1 MTKTGTK
8 TADTMYS
15 TISIPEAKGPQW
27 ILKRDGTRVLFDR
40 YKIREAMAK
49 ANRTVPSE
57 TLSGDDLDYLTNQ
70 VVLGIEEQDTPGV
83 EQIQDVVEK
92 VLLDHQVY
100 QTAKAYMVYRAEHTR
115 RRETAHKLMETYRDI
130 SLQDAKNSDLKREN
144 ANIDGD
150 TAMGT
155 MLKYGS
161 EGAKAFIDAYVLP
174 EDMAKAHA
182 QGDIH
187 IHDKDFYL
195 LTETCCQINLDKLF
209 KGGFSTGHGVLREP
223 QSIESYAALACI
235 AIQANQNEM
244 HGGQAIP
251 NFDFAM
257 AEGVN
262 KTAKKHMKDVLS
274 EADLWGKEVDEETRN
289 KLQEMDFNAMA
300 ETLKAKTK
308 TPSAS
313 KSILDLVIART
324 RRSTYQAMQAL
335 IHNLN
340 TMNSRAGAQV
350 PFSSINYGTDTSE
363 AGRLVMRELLRATED
378 GLGNGETPIFPVQIF
393 KVKDGLNTAQ
403 GDPNYDLFQEAVRCS
418 AERLFPNFS
427 FLDAPFN
434 LQYYKAGDPNTE
446 VAYMGCRTRV
456 MGNTY
461 DPQKAQT
468 FGRGN
473 LSFTSINLPRL
484 GIEARGDLDKFFE
497 LLDDRMDLVF
507 RQLKHRFT
515 IQISK
520 TKKNY
525 PFLMGQGVW
534 IDSETLGPDESL
546 ERVLRHGTLSVGF
559 IGLAECLVAL
569 TGQHHGESPASQELG
584 LKIVSYMRQRCDERS
599 QQEQLN
605 YTLLATPAEGLSGR
619 FVRMDRERYG
629 VMPGIT
635 NHKFYT
641 NSFHV
646 PVYFPI
652 SAKGK
657 IDIEAPYHA
666 FTNAGHISYIE
677 LDGSPSKNLKAFEDL
692 VLYMKDKGI
701 GYGSINHPL
710 DRDPVCGY
718 HGVIGDVCPRCG
730 RHETQAQP
738 FERIRRITGYLVGT
752 LDRFNDAKRAEVE
765 ERVKHQ

>member
-1 MTKTGTK
+1 
-8 TADTMYS
+8 
-15 TISIPEAKGPQW
+15 
-27 ILKRDGTRVLFDR
+27 
-40 YKIREAMAK
+40 
-49 ANRTVPSE
+49 
-57 TLSGDDLDYLTNQ
+57 
-70 VVLGIEEQDTPGV
+70 
-83 EQIQDVVEK
+83 
-92 VLLDHQVY
+92 
-100 QTAKAYMVYRAEHTR
+100 
-115 RRETAHKLMETYRDI
+115 
-130 SLQDAKNSDLKREN
+130 
-144 ANIDGD
+144 
-150 TAMGT
+150 
-155 MLKYGS
+155 
-161 EGAKAFIDAYVLP
+161 
-174 EDMAKAHA
+174 
-182 QGDIH
+182 
-187 IHDKDFYL
+187 
-195 LTETCCQINLDKLF
+195 
-209 KGGFSTGHGVLREP
+209 
-223 QSIESYAALACI
+223 
-235 AIQANQNEM
+235 
-244 HGGQAIP
+244 
-251 NFDFAM
+251 M

-274 EADLWGKEVDEETRN
+274 EAELWGKEVDEETRN
-289 KLQEMDFNAMA
+289 KLQEMDFNAIA

-308 TPSAS
+308 TPNEKA
-313 KSILDLVIART
+313 ILDLVIART

-393 KVKDGLNTAQ
+393 KVKDGLNTAP

-434 LQYYKAGDPNTE
+434 LQYYKQGDPNTE

-484 GIEARGDLDKFFE
+484 GIEARGDLEKFFR

-629 VMPGIT
+629 SMPGIT
-635 NHKFYT
+635 SHQFYT

-666 FTNAGHISYIE
+666 YTNAGHISYIE

-701 GYGSINHPL
+701 GYGSINHPWT
-710 DRDPVCGY
+710 
-718 HGVIGDVCPRCG
+718 
-730 RHETQAQP
+730 ETP
-738 FERIRRITGYLVGT
+738 FAVTT
-752 LDRFNDAKRAEVE
+752 A
-765 ERVKHQ
+765 